1 MFSAEVLFGA
11 INMKKEDGKKG
22 ILGIQLNVRLLKIVQ
37 RIFTQRNSVDL
48 FRSMSDKNFHM

>member
-11 INMKKEDGKKG
+11 INMKKDGKKG
-22 ILGIQLNVRLLKIVQ
+22 ILGIQLNVRLLKTVQ
-37 RIFTQRNSVDL
+37 RIFTQRNSVGL

>member
-11 INMKKEDGKKG
+11 INMKKADGKKG

-37 RIFTQRNSVDL
+37 RVFTQRNSVGL